1 MLYASHKNALSATT
15 FNGAQVCGIE
25 DITGVFEKGKGAH
38 IIAADANLFDDIIT
52 FSGIRCVV

>member
-1 MLYASHKNALSATT
+1 MLYASHNNALSATT

-25 DITGVFEKGKGAH
+25 DITGVFEEGKRAH